1 MIGRRRRRTPAR
13 QQPIGRGGTRRRRYM
28 PTTMA
33 RQQPIGTQRRRRRT
47 PAMQQPLSN
56 RAASLSA
63 ALNRRRGRTPA
74 RQQPMPRQPSLGLG
88 ARAMGFFNEGGKM
101 SADDKKLMKAYKKGS
116 DKTYSPVGLRSKAAR
131 YRGAKAAVLKKAPE
145 GSKGKGLKKL
155 PEKVRNKMGYKAK
168 GGSVVARQVKGFG
181 KARKR

>member
-1 MIGRRRRRTPAR
+1 MIGRRRRGRTPAR

-63 ALNRRRGRTPA
+63 ALNRRRGKGVEGGTRKIKKPVSTTRGRTIPA
-74 RQQPMPRQPSLGLG
+74 AQRAVFQNAFKKAKRPSRQQPMLRQPSFGTG
-88 ARAMGFFNEGGKM
+88 IGQMGFFNEGGKM
-101 SADDKKLMKAYKKGS
+101 SADDKKLMAAYKKGS
-116 DKTYSPVGLRSKAAR
+116 DKT
-131 YRGAKAAVLKKAPE
+131 
-145 GSKGKGLKKL
+145 
-155 PEKVRNKMGYKAK
+155 
-168 GGSVVARQVKGFG
+168 
-181 KARKR
+181 

>member
-1 MIGRRRRRTPAR
+1 MIGRRRRTPAR

-56 RAASLSA
+56 RAASA

-74 RQQPMPRQPSLGLG
+74 RQQPMLRQPSLGLG

-101 SADDKKLMKAYKKGS
+101 SADDKKLMAAYKKGS
-116 DKTYSPVGLRSKAAR
+116 DKTSG
-131 YRGAKAAVLKKAPE
+131 LKKAPE